1 MTESTQDHNAT
12 TLHTEDQAQ
21 VLQELSEQLGESG
34 SAVLYL
40 AAQMAT
46 VPLQEQLVSWVFEQS
61 GQDLA
66 AGEGLA
72 ACEKLHLAEQV
83 EPGVWSVDCEVASH
97 MVLSLKEPE
106 QEYALGLRL
115 AAVQFFNLSVDGHIP
130 APLIASDLEHIRF
143 LTSQVTSEIECDLLI
158 WLADFAYQND
168 DAATSAQSWQ
178 AIYNYLG
185 ETFGEEHENTLTAM
199 NNLAENLRALGHFD
213 DALALYKYQL
223 DICNRVFGDDDLSTL
238 TSMQNMAA
246 VLRESGDLL
255 AAKDVELKVL
265 EQRKVSQGEDHPDT
279 LITINN
285 FASTLKGLGD
295 LVQARV
301 LQQEVLLKQK
311 ARHSIEAPE
320 VTEAAWNLIQTF
332 LAQDDYDAVQD
343 VLFDDLFWLMN
354 DNAVIQSQSQ
364 LKIKD
369 MLMELLNQRA

>member
-1 MTESTQDHNAT
+1 MAESTQDHNVT

-21 VLQELSEQLGESG
+21 VLQELSEQLGDSG

-46 VPLQEQLVSWVFEQS
+46 VPIQEQLISWVFEQS
-61 GQDLA
+61 GQNLA

-83 EPGVWSVDCEVASH
+83 EPGVWLIDCEVASH
-97 MVLSLKEPE
+97 MVLSLTNSE
-106 QEYALGLRL
+106 QEYALELRV
-115 AAVQFFNLSVDGHIP
+115 AAVQFFNLSVDGHIS

-143 LTSQVTSEIECDLLI
+143 LTSQVTSEAECDLLI

-178 AIYNYLG
+178 AIYHYLS
-185 ETFGEEHENTLTAM
+185 ETFGEEHDNTLTAV
-199 NNLAENLRALGHFD
+199 NNLADNLRSLGHFE
-213 DALALYKYQL
+213 DALSLYKSQL
-223 DICNRVFGDDDLSTL
+223 DICQRIFGEEDLSTL
-238 TSMQNMAA
+238 TSMQNMAT

-255 AAKDVELKVL
+255 TARDVELKVL
-265 EQRKVSQGEDHPDT
+265 EQRRVSQGEDHPDT
-279 LITINN
+279 LVAMHN

-295 LVQARV
+295 IDQARG
-301 LQQEVLLKQK
+301 LQEEVLIKQK
-311 ARHSIEAPE
+311 ACHRIEDPE
-320 VTEAAWNLIQTF
+320 VTEAAWNLIQTY
-332 LAQDDYDAVQD
+332 LAQDDYDAMQD
-343 VLFDDLFWLMN
+343 VLFDDLFWLMS
-354 DNAVIQSQSQ
+354 DNVVIQSQSQ